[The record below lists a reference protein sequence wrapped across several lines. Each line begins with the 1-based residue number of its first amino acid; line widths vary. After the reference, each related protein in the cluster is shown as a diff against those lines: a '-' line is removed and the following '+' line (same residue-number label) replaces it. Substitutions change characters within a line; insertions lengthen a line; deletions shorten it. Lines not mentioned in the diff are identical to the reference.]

1 MLEGQHAEATSLSQS
16 FKSLDKEG
24 KGRVNLREI
33 LDVLKKSGLS
43 KKDPRLKNFHEKI
56 NQLNGV
62 SELTHNEFDKLIQ
75 DQTLLFDKVFQN
87 QMIIPEF
94 DLFSKEIEKIYKEVK
109 KNNGGKVADYIPQL
123 KRVAP
128 ENFGVSICTID
139 GQIFST
145 GECDQYFSIQSTSK
159 TLNYCLA
166 LEEFGRDKVHT
177 HVGREPSG
185 HGFNE
190 ITLDPKKRPHNP
202 FINAG
207 AIMTSSMV
215 KPSFEPAERFDY
227 VLDMWKRAAGGK
239 QPSFN
244 NAVYLSERATA
255 DRNFA
260 LGYFMRENNSFPTN
274 TKLIETLEFYFQCCS
289 IELTA
294 ESMATVSATLANSG
308 ICPITQDKIF
318 SPDNVKDCL
327 SLMSSC
333 GMYDFSGEFAFTIG
347 LPAKSGVGGGLLIV
361 IPNLMGICVWSPPL
375 DEMGNSVRGIDFCER
390 LVENFN
396 FHNFDSL
403 IAGHSQKM
411 DPRVNLN
418 QMSSDD
424 IQSLLWAAS
433 KGSIREIQAFLAR
446 GFDINQADYDGRT
459 ALHLASSEGKKDM
472 VEYLLGH
479 SADPQAK
486 DRWGGTPLSDAEREG
501 HKEVEAL
508 LKKFKLP
515 KKSNSKR

>member
-1 MLEGQHAEATSLSQS
+1 
-16 FKSLDKEG
+16 
-24 KGRVNLREI
+24 
-33 LDVLKKSGLS
+33 
-43 KKDPRLKNFHEKI
+43 
-56 NQLNGV
+56 
-62 SELTHNEFDKLIQ
+62 
-75 DQTLLFDKVFQN
+75 
-87 QMIIPEF
+87 
-94 DLFSKEIEKIYKEVK
+94 
-109 KNNGGKVADYIPQL
+109 
-123 KRVAP
+123 
-128 ENFGVSICTID
+128 
-139 GQIFST
+139 
-145 GECDQYFSIQSTSK
+145 
-159 TLNYCLA
+159 
-166 LEEFGRDKVHT
+166 
-177 HVGREPSG
+177 
-185 HGFNE
+185 
-190 ITLDPKKRPHNP
+190 
-202 FINAG
+202 
-207 AIMTSSMV
+207 
-215 KPSFEPAERFDY
+215 
-227 VLDMWKRAAGGK
+227 MWKRAAGGN

-260 LGYFMRENNSFPTN
+260 LGYFMRENNSFPAN

-308 ICPITQDKIF
+308 ICPLTQDKLF
-318 SPDNVKDCL
+318 APDTVKNCL

-375 DEMGNSVRGIDFCER
+375 DKMGNSVRGIDFCER

-403 IAGHSQKM
+403 IAGHSKKM

-424 IQSLLWAAS
+424 VQSLLWAAS
-433 KGSIREIQAFLAR
+433 KGSIREVQAFLAR

-459 ALHLASSEGKKDM
+459 ALHLASSEGKKEM

-479 SADPQAK
+479 SADSQAK

-508 LKKFKLP
+508 LKKHKLP
-515 KKSNSKR
+515 KKSASKR